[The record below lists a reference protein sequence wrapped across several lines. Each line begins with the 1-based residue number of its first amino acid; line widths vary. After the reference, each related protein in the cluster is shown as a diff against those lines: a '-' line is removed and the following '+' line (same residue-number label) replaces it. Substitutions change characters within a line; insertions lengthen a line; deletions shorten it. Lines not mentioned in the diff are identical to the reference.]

1 MMNKRNSV
9 VLPIVLLLSIAFSFA
24 QDEPPQ
30 QPKAA
35 PTQKVLSDAILNRLS
50 SAYRDEAKQVVTA
63 PEETQQRCQKLSDED
78 LTAAIISQ
86 LGRKQEVAGFLL
98 AQLEKEPSA
107 KLRGRLL

>member
-9 VLPIVLLLSIAFSFA
+9 VLPIVPLLSIAFSFA

-30 QPKAA
+30 HPKAPPA
-35 PTQKVLSDAILNRLS
+35 QKVLSDAILNRLS

-63 PEETQQRCQKLSDED
+63 PEETQQRWQKLSDED
-78 LTAAIISQ
+78 LPAAIISQ
-86 LGRKQEVAGFLL
+86 QEVAGFLL